1 MCIAVICFVSSTKD
15 AFIKLAHTIEHAI
28 AQSAHHG
35 AHHHNEHSNLT
46 VNNTQHN
53 HQSIDLLVKLF
64 DTDLD
69 KEVPQKKES
78 YNTDKRLSIS
88 KYTTPSNL
96 QAHTKKD
103 NYYYLLKPYT
113 SIRWLPF
120 EPPQA

>member
-1 MCIAVICFVSSTKD
+1 MYYIIKKKPVKNTCRDKCKGKICCDYEK
-15 AFIKLAHTIEHAI
+15 
-28 AQSAHHG
+28 
-35 AHHHNEHSNLT
+35 
-46 VNNTQHN
+46 
-53 HQSIDLLVKLF
+53 
-64 DTDLD
+64 
-69 KEVPQKKES
+69 KKEN

-88 KYTTPSNL
+88 RYTTPSNL